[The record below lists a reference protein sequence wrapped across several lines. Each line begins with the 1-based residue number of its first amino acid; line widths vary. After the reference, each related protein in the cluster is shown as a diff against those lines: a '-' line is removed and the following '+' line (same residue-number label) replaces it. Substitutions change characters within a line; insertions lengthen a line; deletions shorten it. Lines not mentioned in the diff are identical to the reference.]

1 MNSSLSSSVLVRVR
15 SCPCRTGSRR
25 PSPAR
30 TGRPARASTAADAG
44 RAGEQ
49 LRLEGRARPAA
60 AGVAVERV
68 GRLVDHQRR
77 VQPCREPL
85 GERGL
90 ADAGR
95 ALDRDVPMGQG
106 SEVYL
111 IPSARPGRIDRPR
124 SAPAAAAVA
133 AAFPNGPP
141 PRIAP
146 MLRRDGRAVR
156 REERRPAAAL
166 ALAVAA
172 MLVLAQTACK
182 ETAPPVLVPPQPTF
196 AEDSGAIIR
205 LEDLRVLR
213 DAADSPRDLT
223 AIAKRTDA
231 RLRRRAAFALGRVG
245 DVAGRP
251 ALEALLGDAEPAVRQ
266 AAAFGLGLLG
276 DKAAVPALLAA
287 LNGDASPM
295 VRGARRGS
303 ARPDWRRVGGRADWR
318 LRHDAHWR
326 RRARQRPARRA
337 WVAAH
342 ARGRRLSSRHLR
354 AGAAQGGGRA
364 PAGDCG
370 RRGEAAERVVADR
383 LRAASHRRSAD
394 ARADAGPAQGERVLQ
409 RRVAAQG
416 LGVSKQPAI
425 AVPPLL
431 DVLASATPRPAV
443 RLEAVRGL
451 GRLGDARAVTPLV
464 ALLDDSTLD
473 PAMQAE
479 VVTALGAL
487 KAQPAVDRLLDRLG
501 DPSPTVRAAAV
512 TALAA
517 IEGREFLQVL
527 SGVDPIPTGRCASPS
542 RPRSVRSATRCPRR
556 RGSRIWTTP
565 TGAPGRRRS
574 GARRRQAPATRATV
588 DRLLRARLTNE
599 DVIVRAT
606 AAEIIGEARPADAA
620 AVLTAAWQASKADV
634 DIDARVAILEALV
647 AMKADTARDGAH
659 RGPRRSRLGGA
670 AQGARDAADG
680 RSRVDRRARASGRHP
695 PRPAGVRGARRAD
708 RLAAGLH
715 RHLERLDSRSRSPSS
730 TRQSRRTTSPGSP
743 IAASSTACA
752 STASCPTSSSRTATR
767 AATATAA
774 PATRSA
780 TS

>member
-1 MNSSLSSSVLVRVR
+1 
-15 SCPCRTGSRR
+15 
-25 PSPAR
+25 
-30 TGRPARASTAADAG
+30 
-44 RAGEQ
+44 
-49 LRLEGRARPAA
+49 
-60 AGVAVERV
+60 
-68 GRLVDHQRR
+68 
-77 VQPCREPL
+77 
-85 GERGL
+85 
-90 ADAGR
+90 
-95 ALDRDVPMGQG
+95 
-106 SEVYL
+106 
-111 IPSARPGRIDRPR
+111 
-124 SAPAAAAVA
+124 
-133 AAFPNGPP
+133 
-141 PRIAP
+141 

-172 MLVLAQTACK
+172 ILVLAQTACK

-276 DKAAVPALLAA
+276 DKGAVPALLAA

-295 VRGARRGS
+295 VRGRAAEALGLIGDAS
-303 ARPDWRRVGGRADWR
+303 A
-318 LRHDAHWR
+318 
-326 RRARQRPARRA
+326 
-337 WVAAH
+337 AAPI
-342 ARGRRLSSRHLR
+342 
-354 AGAAQGGGRA
+354 GAYVTTLLGGGA
-364 PAGDCG
+364 
-370 RRGEAAERVVADR
+370 
-383 LRAASHRRSAD
+383 LASVQPDELGWPLTPEAD
-394 ARADAGPAQGERVLQ
+394 ACRLGIYALVRLKAADVLLPAIVDAEGKPRSEWWPIAFALRRTEDPRTLAPMQVLLKGNGFYSAAF
-409 RRVAAQG
+409 AAQG

-527 SGVDPIPTGRCASPS
+527 SGVDPDPDWT
-542 RPRSVRSATRCPRR
+542 VRVAVVTALGTLGDAVPEAAWKPYLDDTDRRTWPATMKALAAAKTPATSAT
-556 RGSRIWTTP
+556 
-565 TGAPGRRRS
+565 
-574 GARRRQAPATRATV
+574 V
-588 DRLLRARLTNE
+588 ERLLRARLTSE

-606 AAEIIGEARPADAA
+606 AAEILGEAKPADAA

-647 AMKADTARDGAH
+647 GMKADAAKTVLTEALADRDWAV
-659 RGPRRSRLGGA
+659 RLK
-670 AQGARDAADG
+670 
-680 RSRVDRRARASGRHP
+680 ARAMLRTLDPASTAEP
-695 PRPAGVRGARRAD
+695 ERPAGTRLDLPEYAALGAPTVSPRAYIDTSKGSIEIALAVLDAPITTHNFAQLAD
-708 RLAAGLH
+708 RGFFNGLRIHRVVPDFVVQDGDPRGDGNGGPGYTIRDELNDLPYLRGTVGMALSGPDTGGSQWFITHSPQPHLDAKYTVFGHVVAGMDVVDKLTQDDTIV
-715 RHLERLDSRSRSPSS
+715 RVRVWDGTPK
-730 TRQSRRTTSPGSP
+730 PD
-743 IAASSTACA
+743 A
-752 STASCPTSSSRTATR
+752 STAAATR
-767 AATATAA
+767 
-774 PATRSA
+774 
-780 TS
+780 

>member
-1 MNSSLSSSVLVRVR
+1 
-15 SCPCRTGSRR
+15 
-25 PSPAR
+25 
-30 TGRPARASTAADAG
+30 
-44 RAGEQ
+44 
-49 LRLEGRARPAA
+49 
-60 AGVAVERV
+60 
-68 GRLVDHQRR
+68 
-77 VQPCREPL
+77 
-85 GERGL
+85 
-90 ADAGR
+90 
-95 ALDRDVPMGQG
+95 
-106 SEVYL
+106 
-111 IPSARPGRIDRPR
+111 
-124 SAPAAAAVA
+124 
-133 AAFPNGPP
+133 
-141 PRIAP
+141 

-213 DAADSPRDLT
+213 DAPDSPRDLT

-276 DKAAVPALLAA
+276 DKGAVPALLAA

-295 VRGARRGS
+295 VRGRAAEALGLIGDAS
-303 ARPDWRRVGGRADWR
+303 A
-318 LRHDAHWR
+318 
-326 RRARQRPARRA
+326 
-337 WVAAH
+337 AAPI
-342 ARGRRLSSRHLR
+342 
-354 AGAAQGGGRA
+354 GAYVTTLIGGGA
-364 PAGDCG
+364 
-370 RRGEAAERVVADR
+370 
-383 LRAASHRRSAD
+383 LASVQPDELGWPLTPEAD
-394 ARADAGPAQGERVLQ
+394 ACRLGIYALVRLKAADVLLPAIVDAEGKPRSEWWPIAFALRRTEDPRTLAPMQVLLKGNGFYSAAF
-409 RRVAAQG
+409 AAQG

-517 IEGREFLQVL
+517 IEGPEFLQVL
-527 SGVDPIPTGRCASPS
+527 SGVDPDPDWT
-542 RPRSVRSATRCPRR
+542 VRVAVVTALGTLGDAVPEAAWKPYLDDTDRRTWPATMKALAAAKTPATSAT
-556 RGSRIWTTP
+556 
-565 TGAPGRRRS
+565 
-574 GARRRQAPATRATV
+574 V
-588 DRLLRARLTNE
+588 ERLLRARLTSE

-606 AAEIIGEARPADAA
+606 AAEILGEAKPADAA

-647 AMKADTARDGAH
+647 GMKADAAKTVLTEALADRDWAV
-659 RGPRRSRLGGA
+659 RLK
-670 AQGARDAADG
+670 
-680 RSRVDRRARASGRHP
+680 ARAMLRTLDPASTAEP
-695 PRPAGVRGARRAD
+695 ERPAGTRLDLPEYAALGAPTVSPRAYIDTSKGSIEIALAVLDAPITTHNFAQLAD
-708 RLAAGLH
+708 RGFFNGLRIHRVVPDFVVQDGDPRGDGNGGPGYTIRDELNDLPYLRGTVGMALSGPDTGGSQWFITHSPQPHLDAKYTVFGHVVAGMDVVDKLTQDDTIV
-715 RHLERLDSRSRSPSS
+715 RVRVWDGTPK
-730 TRQSRRTTSPGSP
+730 PD
-743 IAASSTACA
+743 A
-752 STASCPTSSSRTATR
+752 STAAATR
-767 AATATAA
+767 
-774 PATRSA
+774 
-780 TS
+780 